1 MKKFLAGFITAVA
14 LSFFVFPVGFTFLPS
29 ALNSKM
35 IMAGWGLA
43 VFVYRCIR
51 ERRVEIPRIVLI
63 SGMLAALFSLW
74 CLIAVTLAETYDMEY
89 VSYIKSFF
97 TWVLGA
103 LGACAVMKFCTGKD
117 DLPTLTKYLAI
128 VSVSQCF
135 LALLIDN
142 VPFLSALVDGI
153 FSFGQDFYRR
163 GFRLYG
169 IGCALDVAGV
179 RFSAILLLVAHQI
192 ATNAQ
197 VGEKNYT
204 IVTYLSAFL
213 LITVIGAMISRTTAV
228 GAALGLAYMVVA
240 NLKVTRGGYVS
251 SRQVRIFL
259 VAVVTLLIGGAVA
272 VYLYQSSQVFYENVR
287 FGFEGFFNWVETG
300 EFRTGS
306 TDHLQ
311 TMWVW
316 PTTPR
321 GWWIGEGIVGV
332 FKTNSDIGYC
342 NFILYCGIIG
352 LSIYSLYYIY
362 NHLCL
367 NEKYDKFVLMS
378 LLMVALTF
386 IIWAKVQ
393 TDIFFMDALLFCASG
408 DVKFYRR

>member
-1 MKKFLAGFITAVA
+1 MKKFWAGFITAVA
-14 LSFFVFPVGFTFLPS
+14 LSFFVFPVEFTFLPS

-35 IMAGWGLA
+35 IMAGWGIV
-43 VFVYRCIR
+43 VFLYRCIR
-51 ERRVEIPRIVLI
+51 ERRVEIPRIIFI
-63 SGMLAALFSLW
+63 SGLLAALFSLW
-74 CLIAVTLAETYDMEY
+74 CLIAVTLTETYNMEY
-89 VSYIKSFF
+89 VSYIKSFL
-97 TWVLGA
+97 TWVFGA

-128 VSVSQCF
+128 VCVSQCI
-135 LALLIDN
+135 LALLFDN
-142 VPFLSALVDGI
+142 VPFTVSLANRLFFTGS
-153 FSFGQDFYRR
+153 DFYRS
-163 GFRLYG
+163 GGRLFG

-197 VGEKNYT
+197 LGEKNLS
-204 IVTYLSAFL
+204 IVTMLLVF
-213 LITVIGAMISRTTAV
+213 LITTLVGAMISRTTVV
-228 GAALGLAYMVVA
+228 GAALGLAYMAVA
-240 NLKVTRGGYVS
+240 NMKVMRGGYVS
-251 SRQVRIFL
+251 SRQVRVFL
-259 VAVVTLLIGGAVA
+259 VGVVTLLVAGALA
-272 VYLYQSSQVFYENVR
+272 VYLYQSSQMFYENVR

-332 FKTNSDIGYC
+332 FQTNSDIGYC
-342 NFILYCGIIG
+342 NFILYCGLIG
-352 LSIYSLYYIY
+352 MVIYSLYYIY

-367 NEKYDKFVLMS
+367 NEKYNHFLLMS

-393 TDIFFMDALLFCASG
+393 TDSFFMDALLFCASG

>member
-117 DLPTLTKYLAI
+117 DLPTLTKYLAV
-128 VSVSQCF
+128 VSVSQCI
-135 LALLIDN
+135 LALLFEN
-142 VPFLSALVDGI
+142 VPFIASLADRI
-153 FSFGQDFYRR
+153 FFTGSDFYRV
-163 GFRLYG
+163 GGRLYG

-192 ATNAQ
+192 ATKAR
-197 VGEKNYT
+197 VEKRIIPSSLT
-204 IVTYLSAFL
+204 CLLFWSSRLSA
-213 LITVIGAMISRTTAV
+213 
-228 GAALGLAYMVVA
+228 
-240 NLKVTRGGYVS
+240 
-251 SRQVRIFL
+251 
-259 VAVVTLLIGGAVA
+259 
-272 VYLYQSSQVFYENVR
+272 
-287 FGFEGFFNWVETG
+287 
-300 EFRTGS
+300 
-306 TDHLQ
+306 
-311 TMWVW
+311 
-316 PTTPR
+316 P
-321 GWWIGEGIVGV
+321 
-332 FKTNSDIGYC
+332 
-342 NFILYCGIIG
+342 
-352 LSIYSLYYIY
+352 
-362 NHLCL
+362 
-367 NEKYDKFVLMS
+367 
-378 LLMVALTF
+378 
-386 IIWAKVQ
+386 
-393 TDIFFMDALLFCASG
+393 
-408 DVKFYRR
+408 